1 MGFFER
7 PDPRET
13 ECADR
18 DAAPAVFLMVRRHAL
33 GIACAAIVAGAYYA
47 AGVFAGLRS
56 SAITDGT
63 VGGLPLTGQVTIRR
77 DERDVPHVS
86 ARSERDAIFAEGFV
100 EGSDRLFQM
109 DLARRYALGE
119 LAEVLGA
126 KVLPIDVEQRYA
138 AIGPIAD
145 RQWQHLGPHDR
156 SLLEAY
162 SDGVNAAVSVQPLP
176 VEFRLL
182 AYHPRAWSPRDS
194 LAVAAVATLEL
205 ADSWHRIFAR
215 DAAWRRNSP
224 RGFDAISPLSDP
236 LYDVAMD
243 DTQLPARG
251 FSFTVMREMPTRTSV
266 REAFRNEAVGEKLR
280 AGPRPGSN
288 VWAVGKSRTVNGRAL
303 LANDPHLDLTI
314 PGIWYLVDVRFPGE
328 HVAGAA
334 IPGVPGVV
342 LGHNDRIAWGASN
355 AQTATAS
362 VYRAGALS
370 RAAWVGERIRVR
382 FAADVVRAYYR
393 TPREFGVPNDN
404 DRNQLALVRWPPY
417 AQTQSTIS
425 TFLALDRAGGVG
437 DALAVLRAYRGS
449 PQNFVIADAN
459 GSVAYHLAGAIP
471 DDPAWGR
478 YVHPARDLRV
488 SMQLVPFDALP
499 AMAAAASHVVVSANN
514 KMYGPTYGRRLSPSF
529 EPPYR
534 AYRIAQL
541 LARRRTYDAAYFARM
556 QMDTLSPVDLEIA
569 RAVVRIARA
578 NPLEVPGDSV
588 DYLAAWDGRFAP
600 DSKAASIEHAIR
612 TAMLQSA
619 PSFGALMA
627 RLREGAQSPDTF
639 GAIRDALSPTL
650 RREDAWGIAGAV
662 PVEHPLA
669 PMRFSFLNGPALEGL
684 GDEYTIHLQE
694 PGFTQGFRAV
704 WDVGNWDAGGIA
716 IPNGESGEPG
726 SGHYH
731 DLAGEWEKGTL
742 HALPFSET
750 AIARAT
756 RATLL
761 LQP

>member
-13 ECADR
+13 ECAER
-18 DAAPAVFLMVRRHAL
+18 DAASAVFLMLRRHAL
-33 GIACAAIVAGAYYA
+33 GIACATVVAAMYYA
-47 AGVFAGLRS
+47 TGVFAGLRS
-56 SAITDGT
+56 AATTNGAI
-63 VGGLPLTGQVTIRR
+63 GGLGVRSEVSIRR

-109 DLARRYALGE
+109 DLARRYALGQ

-126 KVLPIDVEQRYA
+126 KVLPIDIEQRYA

-145 RQWQHLGPHDR
+145 RQWQHLDRYDR

-162 SDGVNAAVSVQPLP
+162 SDGVNAALTVQPLP

-182 AYHPRAWSPRDS
+182 AYRPRAWSPRDC

-205 ADSWHRIFAR
+205 ADSWHRIFSR
-215 DAAWRRNSP
+215 DAAWRRNGP

-236 LYDVAMD
+236 RYDVALNG
-243 DTQLPARG
+243 TQSPGQG
-251 FSFTVMREMPTRTSV
+251 FSFTVRREMPERTSV
-266 REAFRNEAVGEKLR
+266 REAFRNEAVDEK
-280 AGPRPGSN
+280 PRPGSN
-288 VWAVGKSRTVNGRAL
+288 VWAAGSMRTVDGRAL

-314 PGIWYLVDVRFPGE
+314 PGIWYLVDIRFPGV

-342 LGHNDRIAWGASN
+342 LGHNERIAWGASN

-362 VYRAGALS
+362 VYDAGALS
-370 RAAWVGERIRVR
+370 HSAWVAQRFHVR
-382 FAADVVRAYYR
+382 FAKDVVRAYYR
-393 TPREFGVPNDN
+393 TAREFGVPNDN
-404 DRNQLALVRWPPY
+404 DRNELALVRWPPY

-425 TFLALDRAGGVG
+425 AFLALDRANGVR
-437 DALAVLRAYRGS
+437 DALAILSTYRGS
-449 PQNFVIADAN
+449 PQNFVIAGTN
-459 GSVAYHLAGAIP
+459 GAVAYHLAGAIP

-478 YVHPARDLRV
+478 YVHPARDLR
-488 SMQLVPFDALP
+488 SPMPLVPFDALP
-499 AMAAAASHVVVSANN
+499 GIAPALSRVVLSANN
-514 KMYGPTYGRRLSPSF
+514 KMYGPAYGRRLSPSF

-534 AYRIAQL
+534 AYRIAEL
-541 LARRRTYDAAYFARM
+541 LAARRSYDAAYFARM
-556 QMDTLSPVDLEIA
+556 QMDALSPVDLEIA

-578 NPLEVPGDSV
+578 NPLDVPGALVSA
-588 DYLAAWDGRFAP
+588 LAAWDGRFTP
-600 DSKAASIEHAIR
+600 GSKAASIEHAIR
-612 TAMLQSA
+612 TSMLEQA
-619 PSFGALMA
+619 PSMGALLAALRDDA
-627 RLREGAQSPDTF
+627 RPSYALA
-639 GAIRDALSPTL
+639 AVRDALSPAL
-650 RREDAWGIAGAV
+650 RREAAWGTAGAV
-662 PVEHPLA
+662 AVEHPLA
-669 PMRFSFLNGPALEGL
+669 PLRFTFLNGPALEGL

-704 WDVGNWDAGGIA
+704 WDVGSWDAGGIA

-726 SGHYH
+726 SGHYR
-731 DLAGEWEKGTL
+731 DLAGAWEKGTL
-742 HALPFSET
+742 QALPFSET

-756 RATLL
+756 RATLIL
-761 LQP
+761 LP